1 MERGEKSENVGIDFD
16 ERERVLRESFERE
29 GGGGEFFSFGYF
41 PSCFFYI
48 EAWLFFSNSCVLLL
62 LCYLL
67 ARGTKVGGEGGGDE
81 GVVCWGGLQK
91 FGKVSRCCRLAESKL
106 FLSSLSA
113 DAVAPLNALSLSLF
127 LARARLLIGVVSKQG
142 ECCWAA
148 KIHSNEVG
156 DESGKK
162 AFLRSQPS
170 CIYLLASSL
179 DAVFAA
185 FPAHRFSFIS
195 MGIGRLAAALSPEE
209 DWMFRFRGR
218 EREREGRETR
228 AGEREHHAR
237 ASFFSFC

>member
-16 ERERVLRESFERE
+16 ERERVLREREAAASFFLFVIFRLVFFTSRHGCSFLIHACCCYCVICWR
-29 GGGGEFFSFGYF
+29 GGRRWG
-41 PSCFFYI
+41 
-48 EAWLFFSNSCVLLL
+48 V
-62 LCYLL
+62 
-67 ARGTKVGGEGGGDE
+67 KGGGDE

-106 FLSSLSA
+106 FFSSLSA

-148 KIHSNEVG
+148 KNHSNEVG
-156 DESGKK
+156 GESGKK

-228 AGEREHHAR
+228 AGERERHAR
-237 ASFFSFC
+237 VSFFSFC

>member
-1 MERGEKSENVGIDFD
+1 MR
-16 ERERVLRESFERE
+16 EREAAASFFLFVIFRLV
-29 GGGGEFFSFGYF
+29 
-41 PSCFFYI
+41 FFYI

-67 ARGTKVGGEGGGDE
+67 ARGTKLGGEGGGGDE

-106 FLSSLSA
+106 FFSSLSA

-156 DESGKK
+156 GESGKK

-228 AGEREHHAR
+228 AGERERHAR
-237 ASFFSFC
+237 VSFFSFC

>member
-1 MERGEKSENVGIDFD
+1 MERGEKSENLGIDFD
-16 ERERVLRESFERE
+16 ERESFERE
-29 GGGGEFFSFGYF
+29 SSERGGGEFFSFCYF

-62 LCYLL
+62 CYLL
-67 ARGTKVGGEGGGDE
+67 ARGTKVGGEGVGGDE
-81 GVVCWGGLQK
+81 GFGCWGGLQK
-91 FGKVSRCCRLAESKL
+91 FGKVSRCCRPAESN
-106 FLSSLSA
+106 FFFSSLSA
-113 DAVAPLNALSLSLF
+113 DAAAPLNALSLSLF

-142 ECCWAA
+142 ECWAA

-218 EREREGRETR
+218 EREGRETR
-228 AGEREHHAR
+228 AGERERHAR
-237 ASFFSFC
+237 VSFFPFC

>member
-1 MERGEKSENVGIDFD
+1 MERGEKNENVGIDFD

-29 GGGGEFFSFGYF
+29 GGGG
-41 PSCFFYI
+41 
-48 EAWLFFSNSCVLLL
+48 
-62 LCYLL
+62 
-67 ARGTKVGGEGGGDE
+67 
-81 GVVCWGGLQK
+81 
-91 FGKVSRCCRLAESKL
+91 
-106 FLSSLSA
+106 
-113 DAVAPLNALSLSLF
+113 
-127 LARARLLIGVVSKQG
+127 
-142 ECCWAA
+142 
-148 KIHSNEVG
+148 
-156 DESGKK
+156 ESGKK

-228 AGEREHHAR
+228 AVERERHAR
-237 ASFFSFC
+237 VSFFSFC